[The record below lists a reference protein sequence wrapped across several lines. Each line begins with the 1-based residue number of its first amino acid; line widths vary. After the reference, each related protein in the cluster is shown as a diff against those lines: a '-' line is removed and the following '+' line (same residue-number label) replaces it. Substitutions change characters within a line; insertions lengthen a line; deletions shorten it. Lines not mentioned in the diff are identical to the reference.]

1 MPELDLEAIEKRW
14 KESTPGKWEYVLDEY
29 IAVDHEY
36 KNGQHIATWIAEI
49 DHDNRSDLDDSGES
63 EQAHKDGVFTANS
76 HQDIPALI
84 EEVRRLREEGRA
96 LKLMVVDMYYSGHR
110 DGWMPGE
117 STSETMDR
125 AHDLLCNLGLDPY
138 TNGGPEAIKKLREQN
153 Q

>member
-1 MPELDLEAIEKRW
+1 MPLDLEAIERRRRRAA
-14 KESTPGKWEYVLDEY
+14 YVLMR
-29 IAVDHEY
+29 AGLSV
-36 KNGQHIATWIAEI
+36 
-49 DHDNRSDLDDSGES
+49 SDLSHTQSTLDD
-63 EQAHKDGVFTANS
+63 QY
-76 HQDIPALI
+76 ALI